1 MNTALKITL
10 CAKFAAMTAALAA
23 TPALAQTGP
32 VTVEGNVALVS
43 DYRFRG
49 VTLSDKSIA
58 LQGGF
63 DLGLESGLYA
73 GLWGSSIEPVG
84 SSELELD
91 LYAGYAGETA
101 GGLGFD
107 VGALVYTYPDQSD
120 AAYLELYGSLSR
132 TIGMFE
138 HEVGLAW
145 APEQDNIGGQDNAY
159 IYYAGA
165 TALAAVE
172 GLSLAY
178 GLGYESG
185 AFGDLDGDGDDKWD
199 WTIGLSYA
207 SALGLDF
214 GVAYVDTSED
224 TGFSDEQIVF
234 SVGRSF

>member
-1 MNTALKITL
+1 MNTALKLTV
-10 CAKFAAMTAALAA
+10 CATVAAMTAALAA
-23 TPALAQTGP
+23 PPALAQSGP
-32 VTVEGNVALVS
+32 VSVEGNVALVS

-58 LQGGF
+58 LQGGL
-63 DLGLESGLYA
+63 DLGLDNGLYA

-91 LYAGYAGETA
+91 LYAGYSGETA

-107 VGALVYTYPDQSD
+107 VGALVYTFPDQSD
-120 AAYLELYGSLSR
+120 SAYLELYGSLSG
-132 TIGMFE
+132 TVGVFQ

-145 APEQDNIGGQDNAY
+145 APEQDNIGGEDNAY
-159 IYYAGA
+159 VYYAGEA
-165 TALAAVE
+165 ALAAVD
-172 GLSLAY
+172 GLSLVY
-178 GLGYESG
+178 GLGYEAG

-224 TGFSDEQIVF
+224 TGISDEQIVL
-234 SVGRSF
+234 SLGRSF